1 MNVAIIL
8 ASGQGK
14 RMKVGKNKVF
24 LEIQNKPLIY
34 YSIKNFQELKEINSI
49 VLVCKN
55 KEKDFFSKIIKK
67 YKLDKVEHLIEGGAE
82 RQDSAC
88 NAVFY
93 LEKVLPEVQ
102 ENMLLFHNGA
112 NPFVTKEEI
121 SKSIETVKRCKA
133 CVVAHPTKDT
143 VKEVDEEGWVI
154 KTLERKKLWNM
165 QTPQTIEF
173 ELAKRAFGQARE
185 ESFIGTD
192 DVSLV
197 ERLGE
202 LVEIVEGSE
211 FNFKIT
217 TPIDLE
223 LAEIIMKKIGS

>member
-1 MNVAIIL
+1 MNIAVIL

-34 YSIKNFQELKEINSI
+34 YSIKNFQDLKEIDLI
-49 VLVCKN
+49 VLVCK
-55 KEKDFFSKIIKK
+55 KDEKAFFSKIIKK
-67 YKLDKVEHLIEGGAE
+67 YKLNKVKHLIEGGAE

-93 LEKVLPEVQ
+93 LEKVLPKNQ
-102 ENMLLFHNGA
+102 EIFLLFHNGA
-112 NPFVTKEEI
+112 NPFATKEEI
-121 SKSIETVKRCKA
+121 SKSIKTAKKCKA
-133 CVVAHPTKDT
+133 CVIAHLTKDT
-143 VKEVDEEGWVI
+143 VKEVDSESRVI

-173 ELAKRAFGQARE
+173 ELARRAFGQARDE
-185 ESFIGTD
+185 GFIGTD

-202 LVEIVEGSE
+202 PVKVIEGSE

-223 LAEIIMKKIGS
+223 LGEIIMKKISF